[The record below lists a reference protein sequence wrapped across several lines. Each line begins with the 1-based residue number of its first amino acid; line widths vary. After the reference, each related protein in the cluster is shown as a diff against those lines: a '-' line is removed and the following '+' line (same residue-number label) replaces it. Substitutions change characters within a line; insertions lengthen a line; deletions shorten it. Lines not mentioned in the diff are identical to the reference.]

1 MKAEISTE
9 QKVLENLPTF
19 SSFDVSVDGSI
30 ATLLRSYKNEE
41 VKVQL
46 DVNRASEVVSDE
58 MEMEGMEGEGDYDGD
73 FDEAGKE
80 ELYEEEGEDFD
91 EKEVCHQRCT
101 RC

>member
-58 MEMEGMEGEGDYDGD
+58 MEMEGEGEGDYDGD